1 MGDTVVGAY
10 YGPPDQ
16 AEEVDET
23 FYRQLIAALQTQ
35 ALGLM
40 RDFNYPDICWKAYA
54 ASHSQSSRFLQCIND
69 NFLMQM
75 VDEPTRR
82 GALLDLTL
90 TNKEGLFEVVKV
102 EGSLGCSN
110 HEMVEFSILCGR
122 NRIPSR
128 ITTLDISRANL
139 GLFKQLLGE
148 VPWDTEDVETGV
160 HLDPAIKEVQY
171 NPTYDTM
178 FAPEFGPENPFRTQQ
193 MAAPRNMLSGYAE
206 PAHINDFMFEQ
217 QRRTFA
223 TYGYALDPSID
234 NPEVA
239 TKYIGSVEEAEKN
252 QGLTVFETG
261 QRKIE
266 KRKKFKENDAS
277 NIDGFLGPWAKYVDE
292 KEVAKPSEEEQK
304 ELDEITAKRQ
314 KRGKIEDD
322 KPGEEK
328 TILHVKEMYDYQ
340 GRSYLHVPQDVG
352 VNLRSTVPP
361 EKCYLPKKQIHVW
374 SGHTKGVSAVRLFP
388 LSGHILLSC
397 SMDCKIKLWEVYGDR
412 RCLRTF
418 IGHSKAVRDI
428 CFNNAGTQFL
438 SAAYDRYL
446 KLWDTETGQ
455 CISRFTNR
463 KVPYCV
469 KFNPDEDKQNLF
481 VAGMSDK
488 KIVQWDI
495 RSGEIVQEYDRHLGA
510 VNTIVF
516 VDENRR
522 FVSTSDDK
530 SLRVWEW
537 DIPVDF
543 KYIAEPSMH
552 SMPAVTL
559 SPNGKWLACQSMDNQ
574 ILIFGAQNRFR
585 LNKKKIFKGHMVAGY
600 ACQVDFSP
608 DMSYVIS
615 GDADGK
621 LNIWDWKTTKL
632 YSRLKAHD
640 KVCIGAV
647 WHPHETSKVITC
659 GWDGLIKLWD

>member
-1 MGDTVVGAY
+1 MSA
-10 YGPPDQ
+10 
-16 AEEVDET
+16 
-23 FYRQLIAALQTQ
+23 IAAL
-35 ALGLM
+35 
-40 RDFNYPDICWKAYA
+40 
-54 ASHSQSSRFLQCIND
+54 ASYGSGSESGND
-69 NFLMQM
+69 S
-75 VDEPTRR
+75 DGE
-82 GALLDLTL
+82 
-90 TNKEGLFEVVKV
+90 
-102 EGSLGCSN
+102 C
-110 HEMVEFSILCGR
+110 
-122 NRIPSR
+122 
-128 ITTLDISRANL
+128 
-139 GLFKQLLGE
+139 GE
-148 VPWDTEDVETGV
+148 VASEDAVAHLHPLDPGKSVSRLHDSLALNSAPEVAVKEDVETGV
-160 HLDPAIKEVQY
+160 HLDPLLKEVMF
-171 NPTYDTM
+171 NPSYETM
-178 FAPEFGPENPFRTQQ
+178 FAPEFGPVNPFRTQQ

-217 QRRTFA
+217 QRRTFH
-223 TYGYALDPSID
+223 TYGYALDPTVDHSEGPGGD
-234 NPEVA
+234 M
-239 TKYIGSVEEAEKN
+239 YIGSVEDAEKN
-252 QGLTVFETG
+252 QGLTVFESGKKKT
-261 QRKIE
+261 E
-266 KRKKFKENDAS
+266 KRKKLKEPNPA
-277 NIDGFLGPWAKYVDE
+277 NIDGFQGPWAKYVDE
-292 KEVAKPSEEEQK
+292 KDVAKPSEEEQK
-304 ELDEITAKRQ
+304 ELDEIIAKRQ
-314 KRGKIEDD
+314 KKGKQEDE
-322 KPGEEK
+322 KPAEEK
-328 TILHVKEMYDYQ
+328 TILHVKDMYDYQ
-340 GRSYLHVPQDVG
+340 GRSYLHIPQDLG
-352 VNLRSTVPP
+352 VNLRSAQPP
-361 EKCYLPKKQIHVW
+361 EKCYLPKKQMHVW
-374 SGHTKGVSAVRLFP
+374 TGHTKGVSAIRLFP
-388 LSGHILLSC
+388 TSGHLLLSS
-397 SMDCKIKLWEVYGDR
+397 SMDCKIKLWEVYNDR
-412 RCLRTF
+412 RCIRTF

-428 CFNNAGTQFL
+428 CFNNDGTQFL

-446 KLWDTETGQ
+446 KLWDTETGK
-455 CISRFTNR
+455 CTAKFSSR

-469 KFNPDEDKQNLF
+469 KFNPDEDKQHLF

-510 VNTIVF
+510 VNTITF

-608 DMSYVIS
+608 DMSYVAS

-632 YSRLKAHD
+632 YSRIKAHD
-640 KVCIGAV
+640 KVCISAI

-659 GWDGLIKLWD
+659 GWDGQIKLWD

>member
-1 MGDTVVGAY
+1 MAAGASLVSYSSGSDCEEDEEQAVAHLRPGCGILRVVDSA
-10 YGPPDQ
+10 P
-16 AEEVDET
+16 EVAVKE
-23 FYRQLIAALQTQ
+23 
-35 ALGLM
+35 
-40 RDFNYPDICWKAYA
+40 NVDIG
-54 ASHSQSSRFLQCIND
+54 I
-69 NFLMQM
+69 
-75 VDEPTRR
+75 
-82 GALLDLTL
+82 
-90 TNKEGLFEVVKV
+90 
-102 EGSLGCSN
+102 
-110 HEMVEFSILCGR
+110 
-122 NRIPSR
+122 
-128 ITTLDISRANL
+128 
-139 GLFKQLLGE
+139 
-148 VPWDTEDVETGV
+148 
-160 HLDPAIKEVQY
+160 HLDPALKEVQY
-171 NPTYDTM
+171 NPTYETL
-178 FAPEFGPENPFRTQQ
+178 FAPELGPNNPFKSQQ

-223 TYGYALDPSID
+223 TYGYALDPSLD
-234 NPEVA
+234 VQETS
-239 TKYIGSVEEAEKN
+239 TKYIGSVDDAEKN

-261 QRKIE
+261 LKKCE
-266 KRKKFKENDAS
+266 KRRKVKGSDAS
-277 NIDGFLGPWAKYVDE
+277 DIDGFLGPWAKYIDE
-292 KEVAKPSEEEQK
+292 KDVAKPSEEEQK

-314 KRGKIEDD
+314 KRGKQEDD
-322 KPGEEK
+322 KPADEK

-340 GRSYLHVPQDVG
+340 GRSYLHIPQDVD
-352 VNLRSTVPP
+352 VNLRSTELP

-388 LSGHILLSC
+388 LSGHLLLSC
-397 SMDCKIKLWEVYGDR
+397 SMDCKIKLWEVYNER

-418 IGHSKAVRDI
+418 IGHSKAVRDV

-446 KLWDTETGQ
+446 KLWDSETGQ

-469 KFNPDEDKQNLF
+469 KFNPDPDKQNLF

-488 KIVQWDI
+488 KIVQFDI
-495 RSGEIVQEYDRHLGA
+495 RSGDIVQEYDRHLGA
-510 VNTIVF
+510 VNTITF

-608 DMSYVIS
+608 DMSYVVS

>member
-1 MGDTVVGAY
+1 MSA
-10 YGPPDQ
+10 
-16 AEEVDET
+16 A
-23 FYRQLIAALQTQ
+23 IAAL
-35 ALGLM
+35 
-40 RDFNYPDICWKAYA
+40 A
-54 ASHSQSSRFLQCIND
+54 ASYGSGSGSESD
-69 NFLMQM
+69 S
-75 VDEPTRR
+75 DS
-82 GALLDLTL
+82 
-90 TNKEGLFEVVKV
+90 
-102 EGSLGCSN
+102 EGSRCPLPAADSLM
-110 HEMVEFSILCGR
+110 HLTKS
-122 NRIPSR
+122 PSAKPSLAV
-128 ITTLDISRANL
+128 TVDSAP
-139 GLFKQLLGE
+139 E
-148 VPWDTEDVETGV
+148 VAVKEDLETGV

-171 NPTYDTM
+171 NPTYETM

-223 TYGYALDPSID
+223 TYG
-234 NPEVA
+234 
-239 TKYIGSVEEAEKN
+239 KYTYLWWLSFFLSFFLVNI
-252 QGLTVFETG
+252 GLTVFETG
-261 QRKIE
+261 QKKIE

-292 KEVAKPSEEEQK
+292 KDVAKPSEVKMKRNQKGIKEE
-304 ELDEITAKRQ
+304 I
-314 KRGKIEDD
+314 
-322 KPGEEK
+322 
-328 TILHVKEMYDYQ
+328 KEMYDYQ
-340 GRSYLHVPQDVG
+340 GRSYLHIPQDVG

-388 LSGHILLSC
+388 LSGHLLLSC

-428 CFNNAGTQFL
+428 CFNTAGTQFL

-608 DMSYVIS
+608 DM
-615 GDADGK
+615 
-621 LNIWDWKTTKL
+621 
-632 YSRLKAHD
+632 R
-640 KVCIGAV
+640 
-647 WHPHETSKVITC
+647 
-659 GWDGLIKLWD
+659 

>member
-1 MGDTVVGAY
+1 
-10 YGPPDQ
+10 
-16 AEEVDET
+16 
-23 FYRQLIAALQTQ
+23 
-35 ALGLM
+35 
-40 RDFNYPDICWKAYA
+40 
-54 ASHSQSSRFLQCIND
+54 
-69 NFLMQM
+69 
-75 VDEPTRR
+75 
-82 GALLDLTL
+82 
-90 TNKEGLFEVVKV
+90 
-102 EGSLGCSN
+102 
-110 HEMVEFSILCGR
+110 
-122 NRIPSR
+122 
-128 ITTLDISRANL
+128 
-139 GLFKQLLGE
+139 
-148 VPWDTEDVETGV
+148 
-160 HLDPAIKEVQY
+160 QY
-171 NPTYDTM
+171 NPSYDTM
-178 FAPEFGPENPFRTQQ
+178 FAPEFGPVNPFRTQQ
-193 MAAPRNMLSGYAE
+193 MAAPRNMLSGYTE

-234 NPEVA
+234 NYEVS
-239 TKYIGSVEEAEKN
+239 TKYIGSIEEAEKN

-261 QRKIE
+261 QKKME

-292 KEVAKPSEEEQK
+292 KDVAKPSEEEQR

-314 KRGKIEDD
+314 KKGKHEDD

-388 LSGHILLSC
+388 LSGHLLLSC
-397 SMDCKIKLWEVYGDR
+397 SMDCKIKLWEVYGER

-428 CFNNAGTQFL
+428 CFNNAGNQFL

-446 KLWDTETGQ
+446 KLWDTETGSCFWCERIGCLHGYCPGNTQ
-455 CISRFTNR
+455 MFYHRVRGFSHVPAWEAGAGRQELTPLLGFEPLTFLSAPFSKQSCQHKGLTHCASGGSGWRWEFHFDFLSTKRIFFLHEENTLANYPSR
-463 KVPYCV
+463 
-469 KFNPDEDKQNLF
+469 
-481 VAGMSDK
+481 
-488 KIVQWDI
+488 
-495 RSGEIVQEYDRHLGA
+495 
-510 VNTIVF
+510 
-516 VDENRR
+516 
-522 FVSTSDDK
+522 
-530 SLRVWEW
+530 
-537 DIPVDF
+537 
-543 KYIAEPSMH
+543 
-552 SMPAVTL
+552 
-559 SPNGKWLACQSMDNQ
+559 ACQ
-574 ILIFGAQNRFR
+574 R
-585 LNKKKIFKGHMVAGY
+585 LQEAKTLLTASTHPCFLFH
-600 ACQVDFSP
+600 
-608 DMSYVIS
+608 YVIS

>member
-1 MGDTVVGAY
+1 MAAVSALVSYSSGSDC
-10 YGPPDQ
+10 D
-16 AEEVDET
+16 AEDEESGSH
-23 FYRQLIAALQTQ
+23 LKL
-35 ALGLM
+35 LPS
-40 RDFNYPDICWKAYA
+40 NA
-54 ASHSQSSRFLQCIND
+54 ASLRA
-69 NFLMQM
+69 
-75 VDEPTRR
+75 VDSAPEV
-82 GALLDLTL
+82 AV
-90 TNKEGLFEVVKV
+90 KENV
-102 EGSLGCSN
+102 
-110 HEMVEFSILCGR
+110 
-122 NRIPSR
+122 
-128 ITTLDISRANL
+128 
-139 GLFKQLLGE
+139 
-148 VPWDTEDVETGV
+148 DVGV
-160 HLDPAIKEVQY
+160 YLDPTVKEVQY
-171 NPTYDTM
+171 NPTYDTL
-178 FAPEFGPENPFRTQQ
+178 FAPEFGPNNPFKTQQ

-223 TYGYALDPSID
+223 TYGYALDPSLD
-234 NPEVA
+234 VQETA
-239 TKYIGSVEEAEKN
+239 TKYIGSVDDAEKN
-252 QGLTVFETG
+252 QGLTVFESG
-261 QRKIE
+261 QKKNE
-266 KRKKFKENDAS
+266 KRRKVKGSDAS

-292 KEVAKPSEEEQK
+292 KDVAKPSEEEQK

-314 KRGKIEDD
+314 KRGKPEEE
-322 KPGEEK
+322 KPADEK

-340 GRSYLHVPQDVG
+340 GRSYLHIPQDVD
-352 VNLRSTVPP
+352 VNLRSTELP

-388 LSGHILLSC
+388 LSGHLLLSC
-397 SMDCKIKLWEVYGDR
+397 SMDCKIKVWEVYNER
-412 RCLRTF
+412 RCLRSF
-418 IGHSKAVRDI
+418 VGHSKAVRDI

-446 KLWDTETGQ
+446 KLWDSETGQ
-455 CISRFTNR
+455 CISRFTNK

-510 VNTIVF
+510 VNTITF

-608 DMSYVIS
+608 DMSYVVS

>member
-1 MGDTVVGAY
+1 MWGKAREYCEDKQLPASNSCIG
-10 YGPPDQ
+10 
-16 AEEVDET
+16 
-23 FYRQLIAALQTQ
+23 RQR
-35 ALGLM
+35 G
-40 RDFNYPDICWKAYA
+40 
-54 ASHSQSSRFLQCIND
+54 SRFWQWTTDLGH
-69 NFLMQM
+69 
-75 VDEPTRR
+75 RR
-82 GALLDLTL
+82 AAAAGLELELAPCPVASAAPALWRRHH
-90 TNKEGLFEVVKV
+90 GPRPS
-102 EGSLGCSN
+102 GQSLPFSLSN
-110 HEMVEFSILCGR
+110 
-122 NRIPSR
+122 
-128 ITTLDISRANL
+128 
-139 GLFKQLLGE
+139 
-148 VPWDTEDVETGV
+148 EDVETGV

-217 QRRTFA
+217 QRRTFV

-314 KRGKIEDD
+314 KRGKLEDD

-388 LSGHILLSC
+388 LSGHIMLSC

-418 IGHSKAVRDI
+418 IGHGKAVRDI
-428 CFNNAGTQFL
+428 SFNNAGTRFL
-438 SAAYDRYL
+438 SAAYDRYI

-537 DIPVDF
+537 YAAFNTHLCLLPF
-543 KYIAEPSMH
+543 
-552 SMPAVTL
+552 L
-559 SPNGKWLACQSMDNQ
+559 GKWLACQSMDNQ

-632 YSRLKAHD
+632 YSRVKAHD

>member
-1 MGDTVVGAY
+1 MSVGVASLVSYGTDSDSDNDAETNIKPEKTDPDAIAHLLPLSSGKKTSLTVLNSA
-10 YGPPDQ
+10 P
-16 AEEVDET
+16 EV
-23 FYRQLIAALQTQ
+23 A
-35 ALGLM
+35 
-40 RDFNYPDICWKAYA
+40 
-54 ASHSQSSRFLQCIND
+54 
-69 NFLMQM
+69 
-75 VDEPTRR
+75 
-82 GALLDLTL
+82 
-90 TNKEGLFEVVKV
+90 VK
-102 EGSLGCSN
+102 
-110 HEMVEFSILCGR
+110 
-122 NRIPSR
+122 
-128 ITTLDISRANL
+128 
-139 GLFKQLLGE
+139 
-148 VPWDTEDVETGV
+148 EDVMTGT
-160 HLDPAIKEVQY
+160 HLDPSLKEVTF
-171 NPTYDTM
+171 NPTYETM
-178 FAPEFGPENPFRTQQ
+178 FAPEFGPVNPFKTQQ

-206 PAHINDFMFEQ
+206 AAHVNDFMFEQ
-217 QRRTFA
+217 QRRTFS
-223 TYGYALDPSID
+223 TFGYALDPSVD
-234 NPEVA
+234 TSQVSSSS
-239 TKYIGSVEEAEKN
+239 YIGAVDEAEKN
-252 QGLTVFETG
+252 KGLTVFEAG
-261 QRKIE
+261 AKKSE
-266 KRKKFKENDAS
+266 KRKKLKGGDAS
-277 NIDGFLGPWAKYVDE
+277 EIDSFLGPWAKYVDE

-314 KRGKIEDD
+314 KKGKNEEDA
-322 KPGEEK
+322 PAEEK
-328 TILHVKEMYDYQ
+328 TVLHVKDMYDYQ
-340 GRSYLHVPQDVG
+340 GRSYLHIPQDVG
-352 VNLRSTVPP
+352 MNLRTADIPD
-361 EKCYLPKKQIHVW
+361 KCYLPKKQLHVW
-374 SGHTKGVSAVRLFP
+374 SGHTKGVSAIRLFP
-388 LSGHILLSC
+388 LSGHLLLSS
-397 SMDCKIKLWEVYGDR
+397 SMDCKIKLWEVYKDR
-412 RCLRTF
+412 RCIRTF

-428 CFNNAGTQFL
+428 CFNNTGTQFL

-446 KLWDTETGQ
+446 KLWDTETGK

-469 KFNPDEDKQNLF
+469 KFNPDEDKQSLF

-488 KIVQWDI
+488 KIVQWGRPD
-495 RSGEIVQEYDRHLGA
+495 REVVQEYDRHLGA
-510 VNTIVF
+510 VNTITF

-608 DMSYVIS
+608 DMSYVVS

-632 YSRLKAHD
+632 YHRIKAHD
-640 KVCIGAV
+640 KVCISAL

-659 GWDGLIKLWD
+659 GWDGQIKLWD

>member
-1 MGDTVVGAY
+1 M
-10 YGPPDQ
+10 
-16 AEEVDET
+16 
-23 FYRQLIAALQTQ
+23 AA
-35 ALGLM
+35 A
-40 RDFNYPDICWKAYA
+40 A
-54 ASHSQSSRFLQCIND
+54 ASLVSYGSDSDSENESESGTGPQKVDPDALVHLQP
-69 NFLMQM
+69 L
-75 VDEPTRR
+75 
-82 GALLDLTL
+82 
-90 TNKEGLFEVVKV
+90 KS
-102 EGSLGCSN
+102 GS
-110 HEMVEFSILCGR
+110 
-122 NRIPSR
+122 
-128 ITTLDISRANL
+128 ITTVAVLNSAP
-139 GLFKQLLGE
+139 E
-148 VPWDTEDVETGV
+148 VAVKEDVETGV
-160 HLDPAIKEVQY
+160 HLDPALKEVSY

-178 FAPEFGPENPFRTQQ
+178 FAPEFGPANPFRSQQ

-206 PAHINDFMFEQ
+206 PAHVNDFMFEQ
-217 QRRTFA
+217 QRRTFS
-223 TYGYALDPSID
+223 TFGYALDPSVD
-234 NPEVA
+234 VSQVSSSS
-239 TKYIGSVEEAEKN
+239 YIGAVEEAEKN
-252 QGLTVFETG
+252 KGLTVFETG
-261 QRKIE
+261 AKKSE
-266 KRKKFKENDAS
+266 KRKKVKGGDAS
-277 NIDGFLGPWAKYVDE
+277 DIESFLGPWAKYQDE
-292 KEVAKPSEEEQK
+292 KDVAKPSEDEQK
-304 ELDEITAKRQ
+304 ELDEIIAKRQ
-314 KRGKIEDD
+314 KRGKNEEEA
-322 KPGEEK
+322 PAEEK
-328 TILHVKEMYDYQ
+328 TILHLKDAYDYQ

-352 VNLRSTVPP
+352 INLRSADIP
-361 EKCYLPKKQIHVW
+361 EKCYLPKKQLHVW
-374 SGHTKGVSAVRLFP
+374 TGHTKGVSAIRLFP
-388 LSGHILLSC
+388 VSGHLLLSC
-397 SMDCKIKLWEVYGDR
+397 SMDCKIKLWEVYNER
-412 RCLRTF
+412 RCARTF
-418 IGHSKAVRDI
+418 IGHSKAVRDV
-428 CFNNAGTQFL
+428 CFNNTGTRFL

-446 KLWDTETGQ
+446 KLWDSETGQ
-455 CISRFTNR
+455 CIARFTNR

-495 RSGEIVQEYDRHLGA
+495 RSGEVVQEYDRHLGA
-510 VNTIVF
+510 VNTITF

-608 DMSYVIS
+608 DMSYVVS

-632 YSRLKAHD
+632 YHRIKAHD
-640 KVCIGAV
+640 KVCISAL

-659 GWDGLIKLWD
+659 GWDGQIKLWD

>member
-1 MGDTVVGAY
+1 MAAVGSLVLY
-10 YGPPDQ
+10 SSGSDSEHE
-16 AEEVDET
+16 AEEEKT
-23 FYRQLIAALQTQ
+23 THLKPLPS
-35 ALGLM
+35 G
-40 RDFNYPDICWKAYA
+40 
-54 ASHSQSSRFLQCIND
+54 
-69 NFLMQM
+69 
-75 VDEPTRR
+75 TR
-82 GALLDLTL
+82 ALLPVDSAP
-90 TNKEGLFEVVKV
+90 EVAVK
-102 EGSLGCSN
+102 
-110 HEMVEFSILCGR
+110 
-122 NRIPSR
+122 
-128 ITTLDISRANL
+128 
-139 GLFKQLLGE
+139 
-148 VPWDTEDVETGV
+148 EDVETGV
-160 HLDPAIKEVQY
+160 HLDPAIKEVQF
-171 NPTYDTM
+171 NPTYETM
-178 FAPEFGPENPFRTQQ
+178 FAPEFGPNNPFKTQQ

-234 NPEVA
+234 VQETS
-239 TKYIGSVEEAEKN
+239 TKYIGSVDDAEKN
-252 QGLTVFETG
+252 QGLTVFESSQKKT
-261 QRKIE
+261 E
-266 KRKKFKENDAS
+266 KRRKVKGSDAS

-292 KEVAKPSEEEQK
+292 KDVAKPSEEEQK

-314 KRGKIEDD
+314 KRGKQDDD
-322 KPGEEK
+322 KPAEEK

-340 GRSYLHVPQDVG
+340 GRSYLHVPQDVE
-352 VNLRSTVPP
+352 VNLRSSELP

-388 LSGHILLSC
+388 HSGHLMLSC
-397 SMDCKIKLWEVYGDR
+397 SMDCKIKLWEVYKER

-418 IGHSKAVRDI
+418 VGHSKAVRDI
-428 CFNNAGTQFL
+428 CFNVAGTQFL

-488 KIVQWDI
+488 KIVQWDA

-510 VNTIVF
+510 VNTITF

-608 DMSYVIS
+608 DMSYVVS